1 MRAPGTPGET
11 RGAAGEMSAE
21 DSSLRVG
28 SYVRIDG
35 LSSSPQ
41 HNGKYGFVTSQQG
54 DRWSV
59 VVAHHDVVLNA
70 RPVNLT
76 VVEPEG
82 RTTARS
88 AVIFFPNPTASKE
101 ILVAAGERSPL
112 AGWPTS
118 EIPSDETRF
127 LRDSLG
133 WKDPC
138 VYTGVQRKGANDC
151 DLSMYFDADSTS
163 RLRNHHAE
171 AIVNRLPSWER
182 AKTPFPPKGIRGACV
197 LVHDPKFTL
206 TATDS
211 SAGGA
216 PTPVPS
222 AGEFTVDEAAS
233 VIAFHH
239 SDDSKRQ
246 YEAHGGWEHIF
257 MRPR

>member
-1 MRAPGTPGET
+1 
-11 RGAAGEMSAE
+11 MSAE

-59 VVAHHDVVLNA
+59 VVAHHDLVLNA

-82 RTTARS
+82 RTAARS
-88 AVIFFPNPTASKE
+88 AVIFFPSPTASDEE

-118 EIPSDETRF
+118 EIPADESRF
-127 LRDSLG
+127 LRNALG
-133 WKDPC
+133 WKNPEA
-138 VYTGVQRKGANDC
+138 YAGVEREGAIKE

-163 RLRNHHAE
+163 RIRNHHAE
-171 AIVNRLPSWER
+171 AIVSRLPFWEHQNV
-182 AKTPFPPKGIRGACV
+182 PFPAKGIRGACV
-197 LVHDPKFTL
+197 LVHDPTKRIVH
-206 TATDS
+206 DV
-211 SAGGA
+211 
-216 PTPVPS
+216 PTPAPS
-222 AGEFTVDEAAS
+222 CAGEFTVDEAAS

-246 YEAHGGWEHIF
+246 YYAAKWWGYIS
-257 MRPR
+257 M

>member
-21 DSSLRVG
+21 ESSLRVG

-41 HNGKYGFVTSQQG
+41 HNAKYGFVTSQQG

-59 VVAHHDVVLNA
+59 VVAHHDVLLNA

-82 RTTARS
+82 RTTARP
-88 AVIFFPNPTASKE
+88 AVIFFPNPTASDKE
-101 ILVAAGERSPL
+101 IFVAAGERSPL

-118 EIPSDETRF
+118 EIRSDEERF
-127 LRDSLG
+127 LGNALG
-133 WKDPC
+133 WKNPWAI
-138 VYTGVQRKGANDC
+138 TGVEREGANDC

-163 RLRNHHAE
+163 RLRNHHAQ
-171 AIVNRLPSWER
+171 AIVCRLPIWEHQ
-182 AKTPFPPKGIRGACV
+182 KVPFPAKGIMGACV

-206 TATDS
+206 NSFT
-211 SAGGA
+211 GGA

-246 YEAHGGWEHIF
+246 YEAKRRGHVHICI
-257 MRPR
+257 